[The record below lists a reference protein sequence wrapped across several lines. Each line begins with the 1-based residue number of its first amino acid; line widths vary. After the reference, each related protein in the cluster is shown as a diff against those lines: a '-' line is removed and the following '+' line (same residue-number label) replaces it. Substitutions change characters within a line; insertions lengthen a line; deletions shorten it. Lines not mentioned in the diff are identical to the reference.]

1 MKNKLIALLLIS
13 AMALSFAGCQGKKDR
28 DRSRDRDDH
37 TQETVDEKELAE
49 AKTVHDVS
57 YLIEPYDNC
66 IFYSEC
72 KKDEDLYFY
81 FNLLE
86 PR

>member
-49 AKTVHDVS
+49 MKEYLECEQDNLFSVAKELNPMRS
-57 YLIEPYDNC
+57 
-66 IFYSEC
+66 FM
-72 KKDEDLYFY
+72 KD
-81 FNLLE
+81 
-86 PR
+86 